1 MKKFSFVV
9 GLLFVMVAGTV
20 VNAQEITDEN
30 LRRYAIMMETVD
42 AMKQEISDQTNMLI
56 KNQEGMD
63 GKRYLELA
71 KTKGDAAQL
80 EAIEA
85 KDYEIKFLEVV
96 TKMQDERKDAI
107 SEVVTIMATKMMPDG
122 GKAYKEV
129 KAAVDSDADVKA
141 RYEAIKAKIAGA
153 ADAGA

>member
-85 KDYEIKFLEVV
+85 KD
-96 TKMQDERKDAI
+96 
-107 SEVVTIMATKMMPDG
+107 
-122 GKAYKEV
+122 
-129 KAAVDSDADVKA
+129 
-141 RYEAIKAKIAGA
+141 
-153 ADAGA
+153 

>member
-9 GLLFVMVAGTV
+9 GLLLVMVASTV
-20 VNAQEITDEN
+20 ANAQEITDEN

-80 EAIEA
+80 EAIGA
-85 KDYEIKFLEVV
+85 KDFEIKFLEVV
-96 TKMQDERKDAI
+96 TQMQDERKEAI
-107 SEVVTIMATKMMPDG
+107 SEVVTILATKMMPDG

-129 KAAVDSDADVKA
+129 KSAIDTDAEVKA
-141 RYEAIKAKIAGA
+141 RYEAIKSTIASAAEAGA
-153 ADAGA
+153 

>member
-9 GLLFVMVAGTV
+9 GLFLVMLAGNLV
-20 VNAQEITDEN
+20 QAQEISDEN

-42 AMKQEISDQTNMLI
+42 AMKKEISDQTNEMI

-80 EAIEA
+80 EAIGA
-85 KDYEIKFLEVV
+85 KDFEIKFLEIV
-96 TKMQDERKDAI
+96 TKMQDERKEAI
-107 SEVVTIMATKMMPDG
+107 VEVNKILATKMLPDG
-122 GKAYKEV
+122 GKVYKEI
-129 KAAVDSDADVKA
+129 KEAIASDEAVKA
-141 RYEAIKAKIAGA
+141 RYEAIKNQVATAAEAGA
-153 ADAGA
+153 

>member
-9 GLLFVMVAGTV
+9 GLLFVMVAGSV

-42 AMKQEISDQTNMLI
+42 AMKQEISDQTNLLI
-56 KNQEGMD
+56 KNQEGID

-96 TKMQDERKDAI
+96 TNMQDERKAAI
-107 SEVVTIMATKMMPDG
+107 SEVVTILATKMMPDG
-122 GKAYKEV
+122 GKAYKEIKTALGSDEEV
-129 KAAVDSDADVKA
+129 KG
-141 RYEAIKAKIAGA
+141 RYEAIKSNIANAAEAGA
-153 ADAGA
+153 